1 MSSEYDDWT
10 VARLK
15 DELRERN
22 LTISGKKSIRIFNL
36 KPNDLRQQISNL
48 RYDIMHDLRKG
59 FGDEER
65 AVPIPHP
72 EDK

>member
-36 KPNDLRQQISNL
+36 KPNDLR
-48 RYDIMHDLRKG
+48 
-59 FGDEER
+59 
-65 AVPIPHP
+65 
-72 EDK
+72 